1 MALDLRDCAF
11 FGPALPEPFVKF
23 QLEGEL
29 HKRKLL
35 PKATGDEGRTL
46 QDRWEVYR
54 RKLRALGEQGG
65 DRRVAS
71 HVLEPLAERLGYER
85 FEPQAQIITREGPE
99 DGGWLFTAGDGQ
111 KLRAWSVGLGVDLDA
126 PSRRGRAYRFSPSR
140 VAQRVLLASGERVG
154 LLTDGEELRLLLC
167 DPARPDSHIAIRLD
181 RSGGWR
187 AARGVPDSYR
197 LLLAL
202 ASPEG
207 VAAVPDLAEAA
218 RLAQSAVTKKLR
230 LQARRAIEGFLQEL
244 LDHPANTAVRDEWP
258 DSAALARALWRE
270 GLILVYRLL
279 FVFKLESSADP
290 ARAFSFASTSLWR
303 NTYSPN
309 TALAPLVRRVL
320 DQGAHSGGFLEG
332 GLRTL
337 WCLFAEGMSSSEL
350 EVKPLGG
357 MLFGEGT
364 TPLLDRLSWGERGVA
379 RLLDALLWTPGDGK
393 TERERVHYG
402 ALDVEDLGRVYEA
415 LLELEP
421 GIATEPMCRLR
432 RAKLEVVVPV
442 AQGAPYRTAIPVS
455 DPDDDYDTDS
465 DDPDDDGGAEDEAT
479 KRRGKAAAGSKTKV
493 QFIEEI
499 PAERFFLR
507 VGLGRKA
514 SGSYYTPH
522 PFVRFLVQETLE
534 PQLAER
540 SPKEDPQPGR
550 ILDLKVLDPAMGSGH
565 FLVEAC
571 RYLGEAL
578 YEACRLCDE
587 LAVQAEGQAEKVDEA
602 EREALLAHAA
612 ELRKRVEDL
621 PDPDDELLAYLPSRA
636 AEGEE
641 SGLSQ
646 RKAEAM
652 CRRLVAVHC
661 LYGVDKNPLAV
672 ELAKLSLWLESYA
685 EGLPLTFMDHRL
697 IPGDS
702 LTGAFF
708 EHLMTYPKSGEKLDD
723 LFAQGL
729 TERLEA
735 ALAAA
740 LVHVRDLEA
749 SVGKDVADLEHK
761 RAAKE
766 KLDAALAPLKTLAA
780 TWSGGV
786 MLGDECDDAGYQA
799 LAQAVAAGDEVGEV
813 LAVKPRLREM
823 YAAGRAGV
831 VFGLAFPETFT
842 AGNGSRPGFHAV
854 VGNPPWDRIEVAPQ
868 DYFGS
873 LDFSVVEAPNEEAR
887 KASMERLATDP
898 VLAEGWETVA
908 ESTKRD
914 ERIADRLYEHQKVRV
929 GGKLTL
935 GRPDTYRLFVERWV
949 RLAAPETGTTGWIV
963 PSSFH
968 SNEGATGVRRLYL
981 TATCIIS
988 CFSFENRRK
997 LFDIDSRFKF
1007 VLLVARRSARGTSEF
1022 VASFYL
1028 CNPAVLFSPDDRSR
1042 QVRLSRSTVREI
1054 TGDHECFPEVR
1065 TSADLGLA
1073 LAQARTSVT
1082 TWGQFLADAGVKT
1095 AFGVELHR
1103 NPDFA
1108 LSLPIEGPTAAIL
1121 AWANEQA
1128 WQHLPLHAGKTIFQY
1143 TDEFDASPT
1152 NMVRTSVAVGTRH
1165 WGVSTPGY
1173 RLAFRMKAASTNERS
1188 MISVLITP
1196 GFVCEQT
1203 LAVET
1208 QPLKRPNHAAL
1219 LALSIANSFMFDWQV
1234 RQRITTSLSN
1244 YLLAPVP
1251 LPSVQAI
1258 AIFAVHCAL
1267 RLTCNHSGYEPLWT
1281 EQLGDWRE
1289 STPKHT
1295 WPVLEG
1301 DDARWAL
1308 RAAIDAVVA
1317 DAYGLDRAQYEHV
1330 LSTFS
1335 HRSYPKA
1342 PALCLAAFE
1351 ELKALGLEAFTQ
1363 KHDPYWDIPLN
1374 ESLPKPVID
1383 LPLAGEKVPAP
1394 PNFGPL
1400 FGWSDGE
1407 AAEPAETETPRST
1420 PRVAPRPAWM
1430 ARTPIDRQVL
1440 ILSRVVD
1447 AHQRADRLHTL
1458 GNVKAEKVIYLVEA
1472 HAGVDLERAPVRE
1485 AAGPADFPRLKK
1497 VVHRGAKLH
1506 AFSVRGGAAGSGGVW
1521 SPGGGLRKWLGE
1533 YNDLFSAERP
1543 AIDCVIDLLVP
1554 MDSEQAEIVATLY
1567 ACWNDLLARGA
1578 QADDASVI
1586 ADFHSWAEG
1595 KRRFDADR
1603 LGKALQW
1610 MRQHDLV
1617 PSGSAPSTRTRDHEG
1632 RREARSQDRSTAS
1645 DDEVYALMT
1654 SLLEERGVI
1663 SSKDAQEAT
1672 GLDAAGVRPH
1682 LERLVDEGLA
1692 VTEGQRRGMKYRRA
1706 DG

>member
-1 MALDLRDCAF
+1 MALDLRDCTF

-23 QLEGEL
+23 QLEAEL
-29 HKRKLL
+29 NKRKLL
-35 PKATGDEGRTL
+35 PKATGDEGRAL
-46 QDRWEVYR
+46 QDRWDVYR

-71 HVLEPLAERLGYER
+71 HVIEPLTERLGYAT
-85 FEPQAQIITREGPE
+85 FESQAEVITREGPE
-99 DGGWLFTAGDGQ
+99 DGGWLFTSEDGR
-111 KLRAWSVGLGVDLDA
+111 KLRAWSVGLGTDLDA

-167 DPARPDSHIAIRLD
+167 DPARPDSHIAVRLD

-197 LLLAL
+197 VLLAL
-202 ASPEG
+202 ASPDG
-207 VAAVPDLAEAA
+207 VEVVPDLAEAA
-218 RLAQSAVTKKLR
+218 RLAQSTVTKKLR

-244 LDHPANTAVRDEWP
+244 LDHPENAAVRAEWT
-258 DSAALARALWRE
+258 DAGELARALWRE

-290 ARAFSFASTSLWR
+290 ARAFSFAATSLWR

-309 TALAPLVRRVL
+309 TALARLVRRVL
-320 DQGAHSGGFLEG
+320 DDGADSGGFLES
-332 GLRTL
+332 GLRAL
-337 WCLFAEGMSSSEL
+337 WRMFAEGMSSSEL
-350 EVKPLGG
+350 EIRPLGG
-357 MLFGEGT
+357 MLFGRDA
-364 TPLLDRLSWGERGVA
+364 TPLLDRLTWGERGVA

-421 GIATEPMCRLR
+421 GITTEAMCRLR

-442 AQGAPYRTAIPVS
+442 AQGAPYRTDVAPS
-455 DPDDDYDTDS
+455 DLDDGEDSGADDTD
-465 DDPDDDGGAEDEAT
+465 DGNEDEAP

-499 PAERFFLR
+499 PTGRFFLR

-540 SPKEDPQPGR
+540 SPKEDPHPGR
-550 ILDLKVLDPAMGSGH
+550 ILELKVLDPAMGSGH

-587 LAVQAEGQAEKVDEA
+587 LAVQAEEQAEKVAEA
-602 EREALLAHAA
+602 EREALLARAA

-621 PDPDDELLAYLPSRA
+621 PDPEDELVAYLPSRA

-646 RKAEAM
+646 RKAEAL

-697 IPGDS
+697 IQGDS
-702 LTGAFF
+702 LTGPFF
-708 EHLMTYPKSGEKLDD
+708 EHLLTYPKSGEKLDD

-729 TERLEA
+729 TERLQA
-735 ALAAA
+735 TLAAA

-749 SVGKDVADLEHK
+749 SVGKDVADLEQK

-780 TWSGGV
+780 AWSGGV
-786 MLGDECDDAGYQA
+786 MLGDDSDDAGYQA
-799 LAQAVAAGDEVGEV
+799 LARAVAAGEDVASV
-813 LAVKPRLREM
+813 LEARPRLREM
-823 YAAGRAGV
+823 RATGGTGV
-831 VFGLAFPETFT
+831 AFELAFPEVF
-842 AGNGSRPGFHAV
+842 AADPASSPGFHAV

-873 LDFSVVEAPNEEAR
+873 LDFSVLEAPNEEAR
-887 KASMERLATDP
+887 KAIMERLAADP
-898 VLAEGWETVA
+898 VVAAGWETLAEGTR
-908 ESTKRD
+908 RD
-914 ERIADRLYEHQKVRV
+914 ERVADRLYDHQKVRV
-929 GGKLTL
+929 AGKLTL

-949 RLAAPETGTTGWIV
+949 RLAATDGGATGWLV

-981 TATCIIS
+981 TATSIIS

-1007 VLLVARRSARGTSEF
+1007 VLLVAQRSASGTSEF

-1028 CNPAVLFSPDDRSR
+1028 HDPAVLFSPDDRSR
-1042 QVRLSRSTVREI
+1042 QVGLSRSIVREI
-1054 TGDHECFPEVR
+1054 TGDHESFPEVR
-1065 TSADLGLA
+1065 THADLGLA

-1108 LSLPIEGPTAAIL
+1108 LSLPVEGPTAAIV
-1121 AWANEQA
+1121 AWADEHA

-1152 NMVRTSVAVGTRH
+1152 NMVRTTVAAGTRH
-1165 WGVSTPGY
+1165 WGASTPGY

-1188 MISVLITP
+1188 MIAVLITP

-1208 QPLKRPNHAAL
+1208 QPLKRPNRAAL

-1251 LPSVQAI
+1251 LPSVREI
-1258 AIFAVHCAL
+1258 A
-1267 RLTCNHSGYEPLWT
+1267 
-1281 EQLGDWRE
+1281 
-1289 STPKHT
+1289 
-1295 WPVLEG
+1295 
-1301 DDARWAL
+1301 
-1308 RAAIDAVVA
+1308 
-1317 DAYGLDRAQYEHV
+1317 
-1330 LSTFS
+1330 
-1335 HRSYPKA
+1335 
-1342 PALCLAAFE
+1342 
-1351 ELKALGLEAFTQ
+1351 
-1363 KHDPYWDIPLN
+1363 
-1374 ESLPKPVID
+1374 
-1383 LPLAGEKVPAP
+1383 
-1394 PNFGPL
+1394 
-1400 FGWSDGE
+1400 
-1407 AAEPAETETPRST
+1407 
-1420 PRVAPRPAWM
+1420 
-1430 ARTPIDRQVL
+1430 
-1440 ILSRVVD
+1440 
-1447 AHQRADRLHTL
+1447 
-1458 GNVKAEKVIYLVEA
+1458 
-1472 HAGVDLERAPVRE
+1472 
-1485 AAGPADFPRLKK
+1485 
-1497 VVHRGAKLH
+1497 
-1506 AFSVRGGAAGSGGVW
+1506 
-1521 SPGGGLRKWLGE
+1521 
-1533 YNDLFSAERP
+1533 
-1543 AIDCVIDLLVP
+1543 
-1554 MDSEQAEIVATLY
+1554 
-1567 ACWNDLLARGA
+1567 
-1578 QADDASVI
+1578 
-1586 ADFHSWAEG
+1586 
-1595 KRRFDADR
+1595 
-1603 LGKALQW
+1603 
-1610 MRQHDLV
+1610 
-1617 PSGSAPSTRTRDHEG
+1617 
-1632 RREARSQDRSTAS
+1632 
-1645 DDEVYALMT
+1645 
-1654 SLLEERGVI
+1654 
-1663 SSKDAQEAT
+1663 
-1672 GLDAAGVRPH
+1672 
-1682 LERLVDEGLA
+1682 
-1692 VTEGQRRGMKYRRA
+1692 
-1706 DG
+1706 